1 LTASQNRIQFMV
13 DSGMS
18 DSQISVM
25 SGVPR
30 STIGFVRR
38 GERTLPSQYLTPL
51 RDTYRRV
58 NYQIQRAE
66 GFSYHQ
72 ARKYSSSSVAT
83 SRSVITEMKQMV
95 GTYAKGALTG
105 IRAKDKKL
113 GIIRTLKDMASQAIE
128 AVKSGMRRSHKD
140 FKDIQNYPRRREI
153 EAEEE
158 RKRHEETH
166 RQQEEELIK
175 LGW

>member
-1 LTASQNRIQFMV
+1 MTASQNRIQFMV
-13 DSGMS
+13 DSGMT
-18 DSQISVM
+18 DAQISSM

-51 RDTYRRV
+51 RDTYRKV

-83 SRSVITEMKQMV
+83 SRSVIAEMGQMV
-95 GTYAKGALTG
+95 KTYAKGALTG
-105 IRAKDKKL
+105 IQAKTKSL
-113 GIIRTLKDMASQAIE
+113 GIIRSLSVMAKQAVE
-128 AVKSGMRRSHKD
+128 AVKAGMRKSHKD
-140 FKDIQNYPRRREI
+140 FATITTYVRRKEVEAHEQRVSHEI
-153 EAEEE
+153 
-158 RKRHEETH
+158 TH
-166 RQQEEELIK
+166 QQQADELKK